1 VPPTISPF
9 LTLSECV
16 RLARGLPSIHLRPF
30 YPFARCN
37 PARSNSHPTGS
48 LTTGGH
54 ERGTCYAHA
63 C

>member
-1 VPPTISPF
+1 M
-9 LTLSECV
+9 